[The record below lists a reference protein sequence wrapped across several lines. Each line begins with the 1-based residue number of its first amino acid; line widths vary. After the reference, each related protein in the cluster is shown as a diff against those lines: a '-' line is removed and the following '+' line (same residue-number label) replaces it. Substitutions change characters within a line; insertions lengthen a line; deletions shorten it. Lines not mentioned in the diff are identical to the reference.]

1 MPYCLPAS
9 PVHRGHPFGTI
20 PETTTIQDKLKRL
33 PRSPGVYLF
42 KDANG
47 DIIYIGKANVLRN
60 RVRSYFQSPSGQD
73 IKTRRMVPKIA
84 DLDWIV
90 LASET
95 EALITE
101 QHLVRHHQ
109 PRYNLNLKD
118 DKSHPYI
125 RITDE
130 PYPQVFLT
138 RKVDLDGSHYLGP
151 FTDVRQLRETLQV
164 LHKIFPIRT
173 CTYNITDDSIR
184 EGRHKVCLDYHIKR
198 CEGPCEGL
206 VSQEHYREMI
216 HQVTQFL
223 QGRSDEIVARLKE
236 KMQTASEEQRYEDAT
251 HSRDQLLAIQHYTE
265 RQAILS
271 QDFGDR
277 DILAVDVA
285 SSYGVGV
292 VMRVRKG
299 KLIGKEKF
307 DLAVA
312 DPQEREENFYG
323 FLKLYYSQTGFI
335 PGEILVQEPA
345 DDRSALEA
353 WLSER
358 AERKVRLIH
367 PQRGEKARL
376 MRIARRNATLHLN
389 EVKLQKARRQ
399 ELLPASVESLQEDLG
414 LEVPPRRIEGFDN
427 SNIQGAHPVSAMV
440 CFVDG
445 KPRKSEYRKYHIKT
459 VAGPDDF
466 ASMYEVVT
474 RRYQRVLDEPEA
486 SGLPDLIL
494 IDGGKGQLSMAKAA
508 LDDLG
513 LSYLPVIG
521 LAKRLE
527 EVYRPGHSEP
537 FNIPKHSPGLSLLRR
552 VRDEAHRFAITF
564 HRRTRGK
571 AMTTSVLDD
580 IPGVGSKRL
589 KAIWQAFG
597 SLEEIASTEASEIA
611 EKTKIP
617 LTVAGKVRERASV
630 WGC

>member
-1 MPYCLPAS
+1 MS
-9 PVHRGHPFGTI
+9 
-20 PETTTIQDKLKRL
+20 ETVSLQDKLKRL

-42 KDANG
+42 KDAQG
-47 DIIYIGKANVLRN
+47 DIIYIGKAKVLRS
-60 RVRSYFQSPSGQD
+60 RVRSYFSQRDPSGRAPGVKD
-73 IKTRRMVPKIA
+73 VKTRRMVPKIA

-101 QHLVRHHQ
+101 QEMVRHHQ
-109 PRYNLNLKD
+109 PRYNLSLKD

-125 RITDE
+125 RITRE
-130 PYPQVFLT
+130 PYPQVILT
-138 RKVDLDGSHYLGP
+138 RKVELDGGRYLGP
-151 FTDVRQLRETLQV
+151 YTDVKRLRETLQV
-164 LHKIFPIRT
+164 LHKIFTIRT
-173 CTYNITDDSIR
+173 CTYQITDESISQR
-184 EGRHKVCLDYHIKR
+184 RHKVCLDYHIKR

-206 VSQEHYREMI
+206 VSQGRYQAMVN
-216 HQVTQFL
+216 QVEQFL
-223 QGRSDEIVARLKE
+223 QGRSDEIVAHLKDNME
-236 KMQTASEEQRYEDAT
+236 AASEGLRYEDAA
-251 HSRDQLLAIQHYTE
+251 HIRDQLQAVQHYTD

-292 VMRVRKG
+292 VLRVRKG
-299 KLIGKEKF
+299 KLLGKEKF
-307 DLAVA
+307 DLVVA
-312 DPQEREENFYG
+312 DPQDREENFYG
-323 FLKLYYSQTGFI
+323 FLKLYYSQTPFI
-335 PGEILVQEPA
+335 PPEILVQESTEEQ
-345 DDRSALEA
+345 SALEV

-358 AERKVRLIH
+358 AGRKVRLIH
-367 PQRGEKARL
+367 PQRGEKVRL
-376 MRIARRNATLHLN
+376 VRIAMRNATLMLN
-389 EVKLQKARRQ
+389 EIKLQKARRQ

-445 KPRKSEYRKYHIKT
+445 KPRKSDYRKYHIKT

-466 ASMYEVVT
+466 ASIHEVVL
-474 RRYQRVLDEPEA
+474 RRYRRVLEEGGPI
-486 SGLPDLIL
+486 PDLIL

-513 LSYLPVIG
+513 LSYVPVIG
-521 LAKRLE
+521 LVKRLE

-537 FNIPKHSPGLSLLRR
+537 FNIPKHSPGLALLRR

-564 HRRTRGK
+564 HRQQRGK

-580 IPGVGSKRL
+580 IPGIGPKRL

-597 SLEEIASTEASEIA
+597 SLEEIANAEAKEIA
-611 EKTKIP
+611 QQAKVP
-617 LTVAGKVRERASV
+617 LAVAEDVRERAREV
-630 WGC
+630 GG

>member
-1 MPYCLPAS
+1 MPATL
-9 PVHRGHPFGTI
+9 TL
-20 PETTTIQDKLKRL
+20 QDKLKRL

-47 DIIYIGKANVLRN
+47 DIIYIGKAKVLPN
-60 RVRSYFQSPSGQD
+60 RVRSYFSRMDLSGQANSGKD
-73 IKTRRMVPKIA
+73 VKTRRMVPKIA

-95 EALITE
+95 EALIVE
-101 QHLVRHHQ
+101 QDLIRHHQ
-109 PRYNLNLKD
+109 PRYNLSLKD
-118 DKSHPYI
+118 DKSYPYI
-125 RITDE
+125 RITSE

-138 RKVDLDGSHYLGP
+138 RRVEQDDSRYLGP
-151 FTDVRQLRETLQV
+151 YTDIKRLRETLRV
-164 LHKIFPIRT
+164 LHKIFPIRI
-173 CTYNITDDSIR
+173 CTYSISEETIR
-184 EGRHKVCLDYHIKR
+184 QGWHKVCLDYHIKR

-206 VSQEHYREMI
+206 VSQARYQQMI
-216 HQVTQFL
+216 GQVARFL
-223 QGRSDEIVARLKE
+223 QGRSDEITARLKDD
-236 KMQTASEEQRYEDAT
+236 MRAASREQRYEDAA
-251 HSRDQLLAIQHYTE
+251 HSRDQLQVIQHYTK

-271 QDFGDR
+271 RDFGDR
-277 DILAVDVA
+277 DILAIDVA
-285 SSYGVGV
+285 SNYGIGV

-299 KLIGKEKF
+299 KLLGKEKF

-312 DPQEREENFYG
+312 DPQERVENFYG
-323 FLKLYYSQTGFI
+323 FLKLYYSQTEFI
-335 PGEILVQEPA
+335 PGEVLVQEPA
-345 DDRSALEA
+345 EDQPALEA

-358 AERKVRLIH
+358 AGRKVRLIR

-376 MRIARRNATLHLN
+376 VRLAMRNATLMLN
-389 EVKLQKARRQ
+389 EIKLQKARRQ
-399 ELLPASVESLQEDLG
+399 ELLPSSVENLQEDLG

-445 KPRKSEYRKYHIKT
+445 RPRKSDYRKYHIKT

-474 RRYQRVLDEPEA
+474 RRYRRVLDE
-486 SGLPDLIL
+486 GTQLPDLIL
-494 IDGGKGQLSMAKAA
+494 IDGGKGQLSMARAA

-513 LSYLPVIG
+513 LSYVPVIG

-552 VRDEAHRFAITF
+552 VRDEAHRFAVTF

-580 IPGVGSKRL
+580 IPGIGPQRL
-589 KAIWQAFG
+589 KAIWRVFG
-597 SLEEIASTEASEIA
+597 SLEELATAESTEIA
-611 EKTKIP
+611 ERAKLP
-617 LTVAGKVRERASV
+617 LAVAEKVKERARKV
-630 WGC
+630 GGKANR

>member
-1 MPYCLPAS
+1 MSATL
-9 PVHRGHPFGTI
+9 TL
-20 PETTTIQDKLKRL
+20 QDKLKRL

-47 DIIYIGKANVLRN
+47 DIIYIGKAKVLRN
-60 RVRSYFQSPSGQD
+60 RVRSYFQAEGGKD
-73 IKTRRMVPKIA
+73 VKTRRMAPKIA

-101 QHLVRHHQ
+101 QDLIRHHQ
-109 PRYNLNLKD
+109 PRYNLSLKD
-118 DKSHPYI
+118 DKSYPYI
-125 RITDE
+125 RITSE

-138 RKVDLDGSHYLGP
+138 RRVEQDDSRYLGP
-151 FTDVRQLRETLQV
+151 YTDIKRLRETLRV

-173 CTYNITDDSIR
+173 CTYSISKETIR
-184 EGRHKVCLDYHIKR
+184 QGWHKVCLDYHIKR

-206 VSQEHYREMI
+206 VSQARYQQMI
-216 HQVTQFL
+216 RQVARFL
-223 QGRSDEIVARLKE
+223 QGRSDEITARLKDD
-236 KMQTASEEQRYEDAT
+236 MRAASREQRYEDAA
-251 HSRDQLLAIQHYTE
+251 HYRDLLQAIQHYTE

-271 QDFGDR
+271 RDFGDR
-277 DILAVDVA
+277 DILAIDAA
-285 SSYGVGV
+285 STYGVGV
-292 VMRVRKG
+292 VFRVRKG
-299 KLIGKEKF
+299 KLLGKEKF

-323 FLKLYYSQTGFI
+323 FLKLYYSQTDFI
-335 PGEILVQEPA
+335 PGEILVQEPVE
-345 DDRSALEA
+345 DRPALEA

-358 AERKVRLIH
+358 AGRKVRLIR

-376 MRIARRNATLHLN
+376 VRLAMRNATLMLN
-389 EVKLQKARRQ
+389 EIKLQKARRQ
-399 ELLPASVESLQEDLG
+399 ELLPSSVENLQEDLG
-414 LEVPPRRIEGFDN
+414 LEAPPRRIEGFDN

-445 KPRKSEYRKYHIKT
+445 KPRKSDYRKYHIKT
-459 VAGPDDF
+459 VAGADDF

-474 RRYQRVLDEPEA
+474 RRYRRVLDE
-486 SGLPDLIL
+486 GTQLPDLIL
-494 IDGGKGQLSMAKAA
+494 IDGGKGQLSMARAA

-564 HRRTRGK
+564 HRHARGK
-571 AMTTSVLDD
+571 AMTASVLDD
-580 IPGVGSKRL
+580 IPGIGPKRL
-589 KAIWQAFG
+589 KAIWKAFG
-597 SLEEIASTEASEIA
+597 SLEEIATVESAEIA
-611 EKTKIP
+611 ERAKLP
-617 LTVAGKVRERASV
+617 VAVAEAVRERAREVGEEGRSLPRV
-630 WGC
+630 TERSGGV